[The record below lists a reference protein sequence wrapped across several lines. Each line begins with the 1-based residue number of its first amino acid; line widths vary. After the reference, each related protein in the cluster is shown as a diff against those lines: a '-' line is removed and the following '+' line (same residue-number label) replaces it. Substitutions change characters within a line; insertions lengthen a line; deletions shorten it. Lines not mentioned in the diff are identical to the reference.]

1 MKTHSAIRSICVAA
15 ALTLGSTWLASAVNV
30 TFQVNMSIQA
40 ALGNFTPG
48 VDAVQVAGSF
58 NAWTPASGV
67 LSQNVTNAD
76 VYEGTFN
83 ITGTT
88 GSTISY
94 KFVYGAAGWEADGVG
109 PGGVQN
115 RQFALPAT
123 DTVLPV
129 VYFNNLDTLPA
140 TRDVTFRVNLGIQ
153 ISLGNFDPGTD
164 FAQVAG
170 EFNGWSTTASQLFPT
185 VADTNVYEGTFAVA
199 GNAGGTV
206 NYKFMMATFALGD
219 KWEDDI
225 PNRQLILAATNQ
237 ELATVWFDNLDS
249 VPITNAVTF
258 QVNMAAQMA
267 LGNFVNG
274 VNGVAVAGS
283 FNNWNAVD
291 FVLTN
296 TLGNPTVYQ
305 GTTNVVG
312 GAGSPL
318 SFQYVIDGVDWE
330 EAVGNRT
337 FNLATNS
344 QTEPLVFWNNVGDLG
359 PLTLISASG
368 SQIDVSWTPA
378 PLVRLQVSTGLPDGW
393 TDVPGSTG
401 QSNATVNVTTDETY
415 LRLIGP

>member
-296 TLGNPTVYQ
+296 SLGNPTVYQ

>member
-1 MKTHSAIRSICVAA
+1 MKTHSAIRSICVTA

-94 KFVYGAAGWEADGVG
+94 KFVYGAAGWEVDGVG

-129 VYFNNLDTLPA
+129 VYFNNVDTLPA
-140 TRDVTFRVNLGIQ
+140 IRDVTFRVNLGIQ
-153 ISLGNFDPGTD
+153 IALGNFDPGSD

-170 EFNGWSTTASQLFPT
+170 DFNGWSTTASELFPT

-199 GNAGGTV
+199 GDAGGTV

-225 PNRQLILAATNQ
+225 PNRQLVLAATNQ

-249 VPITNAVTF
+249 VPVTNAVTF

-267 LGNFVNG
+267 LGNFVDG
-274 VNGVAVAGS
+274 VNAVAVAGS

-291 FVLTN
+291 FGLTN
-296 TLGNPTVYQ
+296 SLGNPTVYQ

-318 SFQYVIDGVDWE
+318 SFQYVLDGVDWE
-330 EAVGNRT
+330 TAVGNRI

-344 QTEPLVFWNNVGDLG
+344 QTLATVFWNNVDDLG
-359 PLTLISASG
+359 PISTTPASG
-368 SQIDVSWTPA
+368 NDVVVSWNPGV
-378 PLVRLQVSTGLPDGW
+378 LVRLQMSTDLLSGWDDVPDSTGA
-393 TDVPGSTG
+393 
-401 QSNATVNVTTDETY
+401 SNATVTVTSDEIY
-415 LRLIGP
+415 FRLIGP